1 MLFNSAEYLL
11 VLLPM
16 AFAVYFLLGKSGQ
29 AAAAKLWLI
38 LVSLF
43 FYGWWNPDYLALLG
57 LSILVNFWIGT
68 RLIANGA
75 DNQSTGSRLLLAG
88 VIFNLGLLAWFKYA
102 GFVVANANLL
112 LGLHLPAPNIV
123 LPLAVSFFTFTQ
135 LAYLVDCRRKLASEY
150 SFSNYVL
157 FVTFFP
163 HLIAGP
169 ILHHREM
176 MPQFESRKNLLPHP
190 VNLALGLSLISMGL
204 FKKVVIADTFS
215 GWATAGF
222 DQPNSLSFFE
232 AWITSLSYTFQLYFD
247 FSGYT
252 DIALGS
258 ALLFNIRLPVNFNSP
273 YKARNIRDFWRRWHI
288 TLSRFLRDYLY
299 VPLGGNRRG
308 RARVL
313 ANLIVTF
320 ILGGLWHG
328 ASWMFVIW
336 GGLHGAAM
344 IIHRVWVQLGIALP
358 QWLAWLITFNFVN
371 LAWIFFRARDMAD
384 AMRVL
389 KGMAGF
395 NGLVLPAAIGDWL
408 PRLKSMGVSFGPVM
422 GAGNDG
428 VQAILWLLAA
438 FAIVLGFRNSN
449 QLAPFAGDV
458 RTISPGWAA
467 FCGLMTSVS
476 VVGILASKYS
486 EFIYFNF

>member
-11 VLLPM
+11 AFLPICSL
-16 AFAVYFLLGKSGQ
+16 VYFWLNSKRLAVAGKVWLV
-29 AAAAKLWLI
+29 AA
-38 LVSLF
+38 SLF
-43 FYGWWNPDYLALLG
+43 FYAWWAPAYLVLMLASVLA
-57 LSILVNFWIGT
+57 NFWLGV
-68 RLIANGA
+68 RLNA
-75 DNQSTGSRLLLAG
+75 DASPDRSAGSRLLVVG

-102 GFVVANANLL
+102 GFVVENANLL
-112 LGLHLPAPNIV
+112 LGVQFPVPNIV

-135 LAYLVDCRRKLASEY
+135 MAYLVDCRRRIAGEY

-176 MPQFESRKNLLPHP
+176 MPQFESRKNLRPRPH
-190 VNLALGLSLISMGL
+190 NLALGLSLISMGL

-215 GWATAGF
+215 VWATAGF
-222 DQPNSLSFFE
+222 DQPISLSFFE
-232 AWITSLSYTFQLYFD
+232 AWISSLSYTFQLYFD

-252 DIALGS
+252 DMALGS
-258 ALLFNIRLPVNFNSP
+258 ALLFNIRLPINFNSP
-273 YKARNIRDFWRRWHI
+273 YKARNIQEFWRRWHI

-299 VPLGGNRRG
+299 APLGGNRRG

-313 ANLIVTF
+313 ANLMITF
-320 ILGGLWHG
+320 VLGGLWHG

-344 IIHRVWVQLGIALP
+344 IIHRAWVQLGIALP

-371 LAWIFFRARDMAD
+371 LAWVFFRARDMAD
-384 AMRVL
+384 AKRVL
-389 KGMAGF
+389 EGMAGI
-395 NGLVLPAAIGDWL
+395 NGVVLPPAFGDWL
-408 PRLKSMGVSFGPVM
+408 PQLKSLGISFGPILRT
-422 GAGNDG
+422 GNDAFQM
-428 VQAILWLLAA
+428 VLWMVGA
-438 FAIVLGFRNSN
+438 FVIVLAFRNSN
-449 QLAPFAGDV
+449 QLAPFTGEARAIG
-458 RTISPGWAA
+458 PGRAIL
-467 FCGLMTSVS
+467 CGLMASAS
-476 VVGILASKYS
+476 LVGILASKYS